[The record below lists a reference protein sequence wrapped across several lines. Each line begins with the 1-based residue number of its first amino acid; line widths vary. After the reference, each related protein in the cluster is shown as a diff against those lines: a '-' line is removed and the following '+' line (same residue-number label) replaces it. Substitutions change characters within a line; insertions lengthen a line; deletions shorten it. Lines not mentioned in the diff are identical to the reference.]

1 MVAHATTNA
10 LLAGWVLTHGA
21 WHLSDEGQGMPR
33 HQGGRPQTRGPGEYR
48 IPCEPSYMDETSAPS
63 TDHAGLKTRALLVS
77 VFTIATCGLIYEL
90 LAGTIASYL
99 LGDSVTQ
106 FSTIIGVY
114 LFAMGV
120 GSYLSRYFQHDLI
133 TRFIEIEILVGV
145 VGGISSPVLFFSFAE
160 IAAFR
165 VVLYGWVVA
174 AGVLV
179 GLEIPFLIRILEDQF
194 PLRDLVS
201 KVLSLDYVGALAASL
216 LFPLWL
222 VPQVGLMRSS
232 FVFGVLNV
240 LVAVWTCHLFS
251 RQHRRPWLTAQA
263 YGALAVLLLGAVFSD
278 DLMDRSE
285 RQLYEDPVILS
296 RASSYQRIVLTQK
309 AGEVRLFLNGD
320 LQFSS
325 VDEYRYHEALV
336 HPGLAAVAAPRRVL
350 VLGGGDGMAVR
361 EILKDDRVERIT
373 LVDLDPVMTEIFVG
387 HDEFAAL
394 NDYALRS
401 PRVEL
406 VNADAFVWL
415 EEDAASYDFIVVDFP
430 DPSNFSLGKLYTT
443 TFYQRLAAHLNPGG
457 VVAVQSTSPLVS
469 RQAFWCIVET
479 VRATGLYAA
488 PYHASVP
495 TFGEWGYLVAS
506 REPFQVPDRFPGAL
520 RFLTPAIARSL
531 FEFPAD
537 MTRVP
542 VEVNHLNNQ
551 ILVQYHADGWDQY
564 ARTPA
569 VGAE

>member
-1 MVAHATTNA
+1 MPGTMSPELMDPTN
-10 LLAGWVLTHGA
+10 
-21 WHLSDEGQGMPR
+21 P
-33 HQGGRPQTRGPGEYR
+33 
-48 IPCEPSYMDETSAPS
+48 PS
-63 TDHAGLKTRALLVS
+63 TEHAGLKTRALLVS

-120 GSYLSRYFQHDLI
+120 GSYLSRYFDRDLI
-133 TRFIEIEILVGV
+133 ARFIVIEILVGV
-145 VGGISSPVLFFSFAE
+145 VGGISSPVLFFSFGQ
-160 IAAFR
+160 IQSFR
-165 VVLYGWVVA
+165 VVLYGWVTMT
-174 AGVLV
+174 GILV

-201 KVLSLDYVGALAASL
+201 KVLSLDYLGALAASL

-232 FVFGVLNV
+232 FVFGVLNL
-240 LVAVWTCHLFS
+240 LVAVWTCHLF
-251 RQHRRPWLTAQA
+251 RREHGRPWLTAQA
-263 YGALAVLLLGAVFSD
+263 YGALVLLLLGAVYSD
-278 DLMDRSE
+278 NLMERSE
-285 RQLYEDPVILS
+285 RQLYEDPVIFS
-296 RASSYQRIVLTQK
+296 RASPYQRVVLTQRD
-309 AGEVRLFLNGD
+309 GEVRLFLNGD

-325 VDEYRYHEALV
+325 LDEYRYHEALV
-336 HPGLAAVAAPRRVL
+336 HPGLAAVAEPRQAL

-361 EILKDDRVERIT
+361 EILKDDRVEHVT
-373 LVDLDPVMTEIFVG
+373 LVDLDPVMTDIFVE
-387 HDEFAAL
+387 HDGFAAL

-415 EEDAASYDFIVVDFP
+415 DADAGRYDFIVVDFP

-443 TFYQRLAAHLNPGG
+443 TFYRRLAAHLNPGG
-457 VVAVQSTSPLVS
+457 VMAIQSTSPLVS
-469 RQAFWCIVET
+469 RQAFWCIVDT
-479 VRATGLYAA
+479 VRASGLQAT

-495 TFGEWGYLVAS
+495 TFGEWGYVVAS
-506 REPFQVPDRFPGAL
+506 RELFRMPERFPAGL
-520 RFLTPAIARSL
+520 RFLTPAVTRAL

-537 MTRVP
+537 MAPVP

-564 ARTPA
+564 SRTPPP
-569 VGAE
+569 VTE